1 MATIEKNDLVV
12 LAQMLQYPTFS
23 LHQSLQA
30 NPQGLQ
36 SASARK
42 DFQKFSR
49 AVQAMTLGQWEE
61 LYTRTYDLN
70 PLTAPYIG
78 FQIWGE
84 GYARGGFMATLN
96 RAYRSAGLAENG
108 ELPDHIGNI
117 LRYLGG
123 NFPPLQEISAVLDT
137 GLQKMLQTLAK
148 SDPQNPYNHLLKAI
162 IQVVEESR
170 METVKQ

>member
-1 MATIEKNDLVV
+1 MAAIEKNDLVV
-12 LAQMLQYPTFS
+12 LAQMLQYPTPS
-23 LHQSLQA
+23 QQQSLQA

-36 SASARK
+36 SPGAGK
-42 DFQKFSR
+42 EYLKFTR
-49 AVQAMTLGQWEE
+49 AVSTLALGQWEE
-61 LYTRTYDLN
+61 LYTRTFDLN

-96 RAYRSAGLAENG
+96 RAYRSVGLAESG

-123 NFPPLQEISAVLDT
+123 NFPPLQELSEVLDM
-137 GLQKMLQTLAK
+137 GLQKMLQALAK
-148 SDPQNPYNHLLKAI
+148 SDTQNPYTHLLKAI
-162 IQVVEESR
+162 IQVVEENR
-170 METVKQ
+170 METVRQ